1 MTVANYNWFT
11 SMLELDFKHWCKMN
25 RLPYMSADE
34 LLDMGYNVIDDE
46 QRDYL
51 KAFLELWNKVEND
64 YHNAN

>member
-1 MTVANYNWFT
+1 
-11 SMLELDFKHWCKMN
+11 MLELDFKHWCKMN